1 MAKGSHYIQAID
13 LLLDAEL
20 QNQQA
25 KRDSKVAA
33 AISQLVAPF
42 DIDPRSRRLAGAFKS
57 IKTSSQE
64 DNKNELRLV
73 FRERFPQL
81 KMLSDRE
88 LTMFID
94 ELAFHMSKLD
104 ASLYKERTKLSTIS
118 TIIRPLSTKWLER
131 WKLQRNDGFNY
142 DQALVRVDA
151 LMNKEVSG
159 IDQFQLWAEEVFDLF
174 TDLVIFR
181 ASPLDKLTSARRPSG
196 MVSESNERIYRKNW
210 TDFKNQFGTELVR
223 RTEDI
228 ADGRADL
235 AFNAAYRPQFRQM
248 DYGFTQAPRYEN
260 TEHLEQ
266 YTPKASPALA
276 SIQSD
281 SAPPSNVGSFPLY
294 KVKLESSAI
303 GNGEATHTWTSK
315 ELLTKEIVNVFNT
328 IARTWGEFGETVHV
342 TFIYDSSGEESS
354 IKVPNKTPDEAAQAV
369 IDLIAL
375 AD

>member
-196 MVSESNERIYRKNW
+196 MVSESNERI
-210 TDFKNQFGTELVR
+210 
-223 RTEDI
+223 
-228 ADGRADL
+228 
-235 AFNAAYRPQFRQM
+235 
-248 DYGFTQAPRYEN
+248 
-260 TEHLEQ
+260 
-266 YTPKASPALA
+266 
-276 SIQSD
+276 
-281 SAPPSNVGSFPLY
+281 
-294 KVKLESSAI
+294 
-303 GNGEATHTWTSK
+303 
-315 ELLTKEIVNVFNT
+315 
-328 IARTWGEFGETVHV
+328 
-342 TFIYDSSGEESS
+342 
-354 IKVPNKTPDEAAQAV
+354 
-369 IDLIAL
+369 
-375 AD
+375 

>member
-25 KRDSKVAA
+25 KRDNKVAA
-33 AISQLVAPF
+33 AIGQLVAPF

-57 IKTSSQE
+57 IKTSSHE
-64 DNKNELRLV
+64 DNKKELRLV

-81 KMLSDRE
+81 KMLSDVE

-104 ASLYKERTKLSTIS
+104 AELYKERTKLSTIS

-131 WKLQRNDGFNY
+131 WRLQRNDGFNY

-174 TDLVIFR
+174 TELVIFR

-196 MVSESNERIYRKNW
+196 MVSEGNERIYRKNW

-248 DYGFTQAPRYEN
+248 DYGFTQSPGYEKTERFGQYAP
-260 TEHLEQ
+260 TS
-266 YTPKASPALA
+266 SPAMA
-276 SIQSD
+276 SIPSE
-281 SAPPSNVGSFPLY
+281 SAPLGNSGSFPLY
-294 KVKLESSAI
+294 KVILESSVK

-315 ELLTKEIVNVFNT
+315 DLLTKEIEKVFNT
-328 IARTWGEFGETVHV
+328 IARTWGEFGETLNV
-342 TFIYDSSGEESS
+342 TFVYDNAGAESS
-354 IKVPNKTPDEAAQAV
+354 IQVPNKTPTDAAQAV
-369 IDLIAL
+369 IDLIDL